1 MRRDEKKKEKLY
13 TADEIKELV
22 SLLVDDK
29 NLTIY
34 GAEDVK
40 DIFKL
45 GSIDSAYRLMKNPAF
60 PSMKIGKH
68 LRVTKGNLI
77 RFIEANSTG
86 TIELS

>member
-1 MRRDEKKKEKLY
+1 MNLKQIKEKKTYTSDEVKDLLNIFADSNTLTLY
-13 TADEIKELV
+13 
-22 SLLVDDK
+22 S
-29 NLTIY
+29 
-34 GAEDVK
+34 AEDIK

-68 LRVTKGNLI
+68 LRVTKENLI